1 MVLFIIKGFTS
12 HNLNFMNN
20 VMNVLTVLLQAQ
32 EQPKGGGWQTIL
44 MMVLI
49 FAVFYFFMIRPQ
61 QKRQKEIKKQ
71 RDSMKPGD
79 KVVTSGGIYGKI
91 RDLKEDGTVTIEI
104 AENVRIKVDK
114 SSVFLSMQDVQ
125 QQK

>member
-1 MVLFIIKGFTS
+1 M
-12 HNLNFMNN
+12 NL
-20 VMNVLTVLLQAQ
+20 LSILLQAA
-32 EQPKGGGWQTIL
+32 PAASGGSGLSGIL

-49 FAVFYFFMIRPQ
+49 FVVFYFFMIRPQ

-71 RDSMKPGD
+71 RDAMQAGD

-91 RDLKEDGTVTIEI
+91 KEIKDDNTVIVEI

-114 SSVFLSMQDVQ
+114 NSVFVTVQDAQQNQ
-125 QQK
+125 QQSK